1 MEILTTVLSVSLISG
16 GLALIIVMSEHFLN
30 NYGEC
35 RLDINKGEKQLTV
48 NGGSSLL
55 ASLSEHKIYL
65 PSACGGKATCGLCKV
80 QVLEGAGS
88 ILPTEIPYLSKEEIA
103 QGYRLSCQV
112 KVKTNIALLIPEEL
126 FNIRAY
132 QTTVD
137 RIDKLTHDIKGIRLR
152 LPDDEEMS
160 FKAGQYVQLH
170 TKPYGKVKDSVFRAY
185 SIASVPSERK
195 EVELIIRLVPEG
207 ICTTYVHEHLSE
219 GDPVMISGP
228 YGDFYLRGNCSE
240 LVMIAGG
247 SGLAPIRSIIYDVLE
262 KGLDLKMNF
271 FFGAVTKKDLY
282 YLDEFAGLAARN
294 GNFIFIPALSAPRPE
309 DEWEGETGLITE
321 VVDRFVENADDKEA
335 YLCGSPGMINACLN
349 VLGNKGFD
357 QDKIFY
363 DKF

>member
-1 MEILTTVLSVSLISG
+1 MVILTTVLSVSLISG
-16 GLALIIVMSEHFLN
+16 GLALIIVVSEYFLN

-35 RLDINKGEKQLTV
+35 KLDINKGDKQLTV

-55 ASLSEHKIYL
+55 NSLSEHKIYL

-80 QVLEGAGS
+80 QVLDGGGP
-88 ILPTEIPYLSKEEIA
+88 ILPTETPYLSKEEIE

-112 KVKTNIALLIPEEL
+112 KVKTNLALLIPEEL

-132 QTTVD
+132 QATVEK
-137 RIDKLTHDIKGIRLR
+137 IDTLTHDIKGVKLR
-152 LPDDEEMS
+152 LPDDEEIN

-185 SIASVPSERK
+185 SIASVPSTKK
-195 EVELIIRLVPEG
+195 EIELIVRLVPEG
-207 ICTTYVHEHLSE
+207 ICTTFVHEHLSE
-219 GDPVMISGP
+219 GDSVMISGP

-240 LVMIAGG
+240 LVLIAGG
-247 SGLAPIRSIIYDVLE
+247 SGLAPIRSIIFDILE

-282 YLDEFAGLAARN
+282 YLDEFSELAAQN
-294 GNFIFIPALSAPRPE
+294 ENFTFTPALSGPDPD

-321 VVDRFVENADDKEA
+321 VVERYVENADGKES

-349 VLGNKGFD
+349 VLDKKGFN